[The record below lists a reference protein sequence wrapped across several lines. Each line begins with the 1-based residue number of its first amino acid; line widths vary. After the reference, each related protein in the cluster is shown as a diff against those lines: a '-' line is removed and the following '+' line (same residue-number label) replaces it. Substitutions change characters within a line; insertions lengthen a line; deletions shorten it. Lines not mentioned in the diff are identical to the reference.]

1 MAISPI
7 GGAGSVAPID
17 FPKLDGAGSSGAA
30 GAAKDSKSFGDSL
43 TGALDNLQSTQAKSD
58 DLAMQVATGQ
68 LTDIHDYM
76 IAANQAEIATQ
87 LTVAVKNKA
96 VESFNQIMNMQV

>member
-7 GGAGSVAPID
+7 GGAGSQAITPIE
-17 FPKLDGAGSSGAA
+17 FPTTDKSANTGGTGKA
-30 GAAKDSKSFGDSL
+30 SFGDSL
-43 TGALDNLQSTQAKSD
+43 TSALDNLQGAQSKAD
-58 DLAMQVATGQ
+58 DLSMQVATGK
-68 LTDIHDYM
+68 LTNIHDYM

-96 VESFNQIMNMQV
+96 VDAFNQIMNMSV

>member
-1 MAISPI
+1 MAIAPI
-7 GGAGSVAPID
+7 GGGTSIQPIE
-17 FPKLDGAGSSGAA
+17 FPKLDSAGTNKAEG
-30 GAAKDSKSFGDSL
+30 GSFGDKL
-43 TGALDNLQSTQAKSD
+43 TGAIGDLQKTQAKSD

-96 VESFNQIMNMQV
+96 VDAFNQIMNMQV

>member
-7 GGAGSVAPID
+7 SGSASGIAPIA
-17 FPKLDGAGSSGAA
+17 FPDLNSGGGDNKATEAA
-30 GAAKDSKSFGDSL
+30 GGFGDKL
-43 TGALDNLQSTQAKSD
+43 TGALENLQKTESKSE
-58 DLAMQVATGQ
+58 DLAMKVATGE

-76 IAANQAEIATQ
+76 IAANQAQIATQ
-87 LTVAVKNKA
+87 LTVAVRNKA

>member
-7 GGAGSVAPID
+7 GGAGSQAITPIE
-17 FPKLDGAGSSGAA
+17 FPTADKTTNAGGTGKA
-30 GAAKDSKSFGDSL
+30 SFGDSL
-43 TGALDNLQSTQAKSD
+43 TNALDNLQGAQSKAD
-58 DLAMQVATGQ
+58 DLSMQVATGK
-68 LTDIHDYM
+68 LTNIHDYM

-96 VESFNQIMNMQV
+96 VDAFNQIMNMSV